1 MRRCGTPWRSWGTAT
16 GWCVACS
23 PLWCTAGYRAD
34 WTRGVQAVA
43 ERVPGRDNAQCL
55 QRWNKVLKPGLVKG
69 PWSVEEDALLMDMML
84 KGYDNWRQVSAHIP
98 GRTWVETVGAG
109 ALECF
114 I

>member
-1 MRRCGTPWRSWGTAT
+1 M
-16 GWCVACS
+16 
-23 PLWCTAGYRAD
+23 
-34 WTRGVQAVA
+34 QAVA

-109 ALECF
+109 ALACCT
-114 I
+114 